1 MMNRQIHWSSPDPFL
16 EVLDIQEEPSSIT
29 FIVRST
35 HESCPCPHCQVPST
49 RPHSRYTRM
58 IQDLPIAGK
67 AVSILL
73 ITRKWFC
80 DQPNCTQK
88 IFTERYDWISKN
100 GRRTL
105 RAEEVLRKIAFST
118 SCLNGEKVAK
128 TLPLPVSH
136 DVLLSLIRKTEIHHR
151 GVPLLSESMTLL
163 FGKGFRTLRKVF
175 CKYMTDGILSGR

>member
-80 DQPNCTQK
+80 DQPSCTQK
-88 IFTERYDWISKN
+88 IFTERYDWISEN

-105 RAEEVLRKIAFST
+105 RSEEVLRKIAFST
-118 SCLNGEKVAK
+118 SCLNGEKVAE

-136 DVLLSLIRKTEIHHR
+136 DVLLSLIRKTEIHQEVSPFYR
-151 GVPLLSESMTLL
+151 N
-163 FGKGFRTLRKVF
+163 R
-175 CKYMTDGILSGR
+175 

>member
-67 AVSILL
+67 AVSIVSPKSNNAYKSMTPPCKMKVT
-73 ITRKWFC
+73 IT
-80 DQPNCTQK
+80 
-88 IFTERYDWISKN
+88 
-100 GRRTL
+100 
-105 RAEEVLRKIAFST
+105 EEVF
-118 SCLNGEKVAK
+118 
-128 TLPLPVSH
+128 
-136 DVLLSLIRKTEIHHR
+136 
-151 GVPLLSESMTLL
+151 
-163 FGKGFRTLRKVF
+163 FF
-175 CKYMTDGILSGR
+175 